1 MTQPSDYSAQN
12 MIRCNLRRM
21 KQHHETLNPV
31 FFSLQC
37 FFLSLF
43 SHNKPPQIISETST
57 RGTVAGVTVLH
68 PFTLLPLNQKSVSNH
83 YQNHNEKPSIPST
96 QDGAALVVPATCPG
110 KQEHL
115 TVWDLSSILFL
126 LQHRCAAITSQVPAF
141 TWTESTNELT
151 TVRTDLTALSALY
164 DVSRKSIVPTH
175 NKYLEAYASERSL
188 YVLFFFMYTVLL
200 FFPVWWGLLYS
211 LCQTNHMKIKNKNP
225 KASASACSLSDFP
238 GCVIQWQAHWFVF
251 KMYSC
256 WELFSSVH

>member
-21 KQHHETLNPV
+21 KWWGGFDFEELKPLGHNSSIMKLSTLY
-31 FFSLQC
+31 FSLC
-37 FFLSLF
+37 NVVFFFLSLF

-141 TWTESTNELT
+141 T
-151 TVRTDLTALSALY
+151 
-164 DVSRKSIVPTH
+164 
-175 NKYLEAYASERSL
+175 
-188 YVLFFFMYTVLL
+188 
-200 FFPVWWGLLYS
+200 
-211 LCQTNHMKIKNKNP
+211 
-225 KASASACSLSDFP
+225 
-238 GCVIQWQAHWFVF
+238 
-251 KMYSC
+251 
-256 WELFSSVH
+256 